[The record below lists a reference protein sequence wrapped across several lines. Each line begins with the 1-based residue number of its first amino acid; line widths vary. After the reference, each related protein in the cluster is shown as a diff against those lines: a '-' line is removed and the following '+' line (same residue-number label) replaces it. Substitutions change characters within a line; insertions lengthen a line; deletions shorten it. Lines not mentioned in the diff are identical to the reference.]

1 MDLAAHFRIILRSWK
16 RILIVAVIVGVLVF
30 LYSNRS
36 PRVYRATELLAVTPS
51 DTGAGQSNAQQANY
65 LAQSYALLVDTPTV
79 AGRAARNSGLR
90 ITTDEAELR
99 TSAAAVGS
107 LGFLEVYATGPSP
120 EDARRLGDAASR
132 ALITEVRRSETAALA
147 EDIAPL
153 QEQRARLQAQ
163 LDALPA
169 NSPEA
174 ASIQANITAINQV
187 EAERRAKPSNRVNVS
202 AAARA
207 SDTPIA
213 PHPTRSAI
221 IAFIIAAILAGEA
234 IVVSRAIG
242 DRIGRSG
249 DTDADI
255 ARVTGL
261 PIIGHIPKGE
271 GFETIEAFRVLRTN
285 LIVLEAA
292 GRPRTV
298 AVVAATPD
306 AGKTFVAVNLAQSAS
321 ALDDKV
327 VLIDADLRRPTV
339 HDRLAVPRAPG
350 LTSVLQGADLSE
362 SLRRVQDS
370 PFLRVLASGPPVEDP
385 SAVLGARSFR
395 TVLDALRA
403 VRLVVVDT
411 PPAGLFSDALAVAS
425 QCDATILVVDLANSR
440 TTQVRQTLDQLERAG
455 ANTVGIV
462 VNRTATTNRASYY
475 EG

>member
-1 MDLAAHFRIILRSWK
+1 
-16 RILIVAVIVGVLVF
+16 
-30 LYSNRS
+30 
-36 PRVYRATELLAVTPS
+36 
-51 DTGAGQSNAQQANY
+51 
-65 LAQSYALLVDTPTV
+65 
-79 AGRAARNSGLR
+79 
-90 ITTDEAELR
+90 
-99 TSAAAVGS
+99 
-107 LGFLEVYATGPSP
+107 
-120 EDARRLGDAASR
+120 
-132 ALITEVRRSETAALA
+132 VRRSETAALA
-147 EDIAPL
+147 QDIAPL

-163 LDALPA
+163 LEALPA

-174 ASIQANITAINQV
+174 TSIQANITAINQV

-207 SDTPIA
+207 SSTPVS

-271 GFETIEAFRVLRTN
+271 GFETVEAFRVLRTN

-339 HDRLAVPRAPG
+339 HDRLDVPRSPG

-440 TTQVRQTLDQLERAG
+440 TTQVRQTLEQLERAG

>member
-1 MDLAAHFRIILRSWK
+1 MDLAAHFRIILRAWK
-16 RILIVAVIVGVLVF
+16 KILIVAVLVAVLVF
-30 LYSNRS
+30 LYTNRS
-36 PRVYRATELLAVTPS
+36 ARVYRSTALLAVTPS

-65 LAQSYALLVDTPTV
+65 LAQSYALLVDTPRV
-79 AGRAARNSGLR
+79 AAAAAKSSGLDL
-90 ITTDEAELR
+90 TVDETENR

-107 LGFLEVYATGPSP
+107 LGYLEVYATGPSP
-120 EDARRLGDAASR
+120 EAARRLANASAD
-132 ALITEVRRSETAALA
+132 ALIAEVRRSEATALS

-163 LDALPA
+163 LDTLPVG
-169 NSPEA
+169 SPEA
-174 ASIQANITAINQV
+174 ASVQANIDAINQV

-207 SDTPIA
+207 SRTPIA
-213 PHPTRSAI
+213 PHPARSAV

-255 ARVTGL
+255 ARITGL

-271 GFETIEAFRVLRTN
+271 GFETVEAFRVLRTN

-298 AVVAATPD
+298 AVVAATQD
-306 AGKTFVAVNLAQSAS
+306 AGKTFVSVNLAQSAS

-327 VLIDADLRRPTV
+327 VLIDADLRRPAV
-339 HDRLAVPRAPG
+339 HDRLNVPRAPG

-362 SLRRVQDS
+362 SLRRVHDS

-411 PPAGLFSDALAVAS
+411 PPAALFSDALAVAS
-425 QCDATILVVDLANSR
+425 QCDATVLVVDLNNTR
-440 TTQVRQTLDQLERAG
+440 TVQVRQTLDQLERAG

-462 VNRTATTNRASYY
+462 VNRTAATNRSSYY